1 VNQKR
6 DNDLSNEGYR
16 VVSEGVSSHGVLVI
30 MLAHGQRYQY
40 IYDSVLDMEPMVYPI
55 YSSVLDKRSAIYA
68 REVCLSPNYFY
79 EVLAFNVSIA
89 GEYSFWSD
97 SDINTYGSLYV
108 GIFNPFQPV
117 VNRLQEDDDDCFSKQ
132 FHFAHRLSLN
142 TEYFL
147 VVTTSN
153 EVETGRFSIISA
165 GPTAVRFVRQGQ
177 CNHIHEH
184 TRPQRCECRPIM
196 DSHFEQ

>member
-68 REVCLSPNYFY
+68 REVYLSPNYFY
-79 EVLAFNVSIA
+79 EALAFNVSIA
-89 GEYSFWSD
+89 GEYSFWSH

-117 VNRLQEDDDDCFSKQ
+117 VNRLSEDDDNCLSKQ
-132 FHFAHRLSLN
+132 FHFAHHLSPN
-142 TEYFL
+142 TRYIL
-147 VVTTSN
+147 VVTSAGVN
-153 EVETGRFSIISA
+153 ATGSFSIISA
-165 GPTAVRFVRQGQ
+165 GPAAIQFVRSGEYSDGEFPIL
-177 CNHIHEH
+177 NDARI
-184 TRPQRCECRPIM
+184 EC
-196 DSHFEQ
+196 